1 MASLFIQLFEE
12 GGGGG
17 DDEHKLPPG
26 SPPMRTWHWRL
37 SIFGKLDLTNSTEKF
52 EGPWFTT
59 QLTISLSIGLT
70 SFFLFSYCRT
80 RWPLIFAP
88 RTKLKGGDN
97 RVPSRDYTD

>member
-1 MASLFIQLFEE
+1 MVSTSYPLAPHRCVRDI
-12 GGGGG
+12 G
-17 DDEHKLPPG
+17 DFV
-26 SPPMRTWHWRL
+26 
-37 SIFGKLDLTNSTEKF
+37 IGKLDLTNSTEKF

-59 QLTISLSIGLT
+59 QLTISLSVGLT